1 MGIIMVKEDSIA
13 VEKRGLAERH
23 ILISENSFTGL
34 CKAARE
40 GNVQAQYKLG
50 KCYYFGIGV
59 AINYKEAAKWY
70 HKAAMQKNIMAQYSL
85 SLCYQCGHGVK
96 KDSTEAFKWGQ
107 MAHAGFQKAAEIGN
121 IWAQIHLCF
130 FTVSAIKLTK
140 CINKVFFIRR
150 ICFHLNIFK
159 YNFNFIFSILLIF
172 CN

>member
-1 MGIIMVKEDSIA
+1 MVKEDSIA

-50 KCYYFGIGV
+50 KCYYFGLGV

-130 FTVSAIKLTK
+130 LYNESDKWSSVVIEKLRNAAEQGDVDSQYWLAWVYK
-140 CINKVFFIRR
+140 
-150 ICFHLNIFK
+150 NIE
-159 YNFNFIFSILLIF
+159 
-172 CN
+172 